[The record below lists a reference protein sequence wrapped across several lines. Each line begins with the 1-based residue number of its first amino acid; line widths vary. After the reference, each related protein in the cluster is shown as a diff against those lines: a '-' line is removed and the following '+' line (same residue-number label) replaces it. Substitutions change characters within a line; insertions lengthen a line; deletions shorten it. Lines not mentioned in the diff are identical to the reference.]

1 MWGRHFL
8 HGELLVAEEEEAT
21 ARLALQR
28 GGVEGDQR
36 GQRQLWLCQHQ
47 RDARRRGNG
56 DRRVWWQQHRVCAR
70 REEDVLR
77 GGIRCIRACDI
88 IHDIACV
95 TTHMIVCV
103 ITHTNV
109 KGQGNGEHVLGGVVQ
124 HEGLLRLTC
133 PH

>member
-1 MWGRHFL
+1 M

-36 GQRQLWLCQHQ
+36 GQRQFRLRQHQ
-47 RDARRRGNG
+47 RDARRCGNG
-56 DRRVWWQQHRVCAR
+56 DRRVWWQQHRVCAC
-70 REEDVLR
+70 REEDVLC
-77 GGIRCIRACDI
+77 GGVRCIRACDI
-88 IHDIACV
+88 IHD
-95 TTHMIVCV
+95 IVCV